1 MIEYYKKPSVK
12 FIVNKGNFNKLMGIL
27 TFQEENIVTE
37 EWKEIYNSQPKVK
50 NDLKDLLLKYSIPQ
64 KDEEGEISIIDIG
77 LFQKEAAELIVLL
90 LSAFDNILLEEE
102 DYTKKKVIKI

>member
-37 EWKEIYNSQPKVK
+37 EWKEKARN
-50 NDLKDLLLKYSIPQ
+50 LKDLLLKYSIPQ

-90 LSAFDNILLEEE
+90 LSAFDNILLKEE
-102 DYTKKKVIKI
+102 DYTKKMKRQ

>member
-37 EWKEIYNSQPKVK
+37 EWKEKARN
-50 NDLKDLLLKYSIPQ
+50 LKDLLLKYSIPQ

-102 DYTKKKVIKI
+102 EYTKKMKRQ

>member
-1 MIEYYKKPSVK
+1 MIEHYKKPSVK
-12 FIVNKGNFNKLMGIL
+12 FIVNKGNFNKLMSIL

-37 EWKEIYNSQPKVK
+37 EWKQRASNLQ
-50 NDLKDLLLKYSIPQ
+50 DLLLRYSIPQ

-90 LSAFDNILLEEE
+90 LSAFDNVLKVDE
-102 DYTKKKVIKI
+102 DYTRKMKRQ

>member
-27 TFQEENIVTE
+27 TFQEENIITK
-37 EWKEIYNSQPKVK
+37 EWKENATK
-50 NDLKDLLLKYSIPQ
+50 LKELLLRYSIPQ
-64 KDEEGEISIIDIG
+64 KDEDGDISIIDIA

-90 LSAFDNILLEEE
+90 LSALDRVQVDE
-102 DYTKKKVIKI
+102 DYTKKMKRQ

>member
-37 EWKEIYNSQPKVK
+37 EWKEKARN
-50 NDLKDLLLKYSIPQ
+50 LKDLLLKYSIPQ
-64 KDEEGEISIIDIG
+64 KDEEGEISIIDIE

-102 DYTKKKVIKI
+102 DYTKKMKRQ

>member
-27 TFQEENIVTE
+27 TFQEENIITK
-37 EWKEIYNSQPKVK
+37 EWKENATK
-50 NDLKDLLLKYSIPQ
+50 LKELLLRYSIPQ
-64 KDEEGEISIIDIG
+64 KDEDGDISIIDIA

-90 LSAFDNILLEEE
+90 LSALDRVQVDE
-102 DYTKKKVIKI
+102 DYTKKMKIQ

>member
-1 MIEYYKKPSVK
+1 MIEHYKKPSVK
-12 FIVNKGNFNKLMGIL
+12 FIVNKGNFNKLMSIL

-37 EWKEIYNSQPKVK
+37 EWKQRASN
-50 NDLKDLLLKYSIPQ
+50 LKDLLLRYSIPQ

-90 LSAFDNILLEEE
+90 LSVFDNILQVEE
-102 DYTKKKVIKI
+102 DYTKKMKRQ